1 MCKFDINSKGKHT
14 KLGHTQFI
22 TGGNNEPTNYKKG
35 KNKMI
40 KSGPEFVKD
49 DYEQGVAQMNK
60 GASDL
65 SLMRVHGKSK

>member
-35 KNKMI
+35 KKI
-40 KSGPEFVKD
+40 I
-49 DYEQGVAQMNK
+49 
-60 GASDL
+60 
-65 SLMRVHGKSK
+65 